1 METDKLQVADLKR
14 ELDRRGE
21 DTRGTKSVLRERLEQ
36 VLREEAIAHGTL
48 DDKNRDVEAVPVQG
62 KEESKGDAKSVRSSH
77 SGISTRV
84 SSQASVAS
92 ERALEAAR
100 RAGLHAKA
108 AALKKRHEIEE
119 LQEQLRRKKEELEIQ
134 AELDE
139 SLAKEDVLAQFEE
152 DGAVKRE
159 IAMQHEDRRQQDGNE
174 EQENR
179 EQEDRKEKQ
188 ENREEKQEYR
198 KEKQDYRK
206 ENQED
211 RKEKQEDRREKENRK
226 QEQEDTRQEEKER
239 TQEMEGL
246 PVRLRRAEVEIASVI
261 PSLKRVGMQ
270 PLELH
275 AFDGKQEEFLPF
287 LTAFEANIA
296 TRLDSEEEKL
306 LYLLQMTKKKPHD
319 LVATCI
325 YLGEKGYQEAVR
337 LLKARFSNSTE
348 ARACLIDKMRRQPA
362 IKYDDVD
369 GFDNFT
375 ILLRGVLNALQSPSL
390 GDAGLESTTICQIVE
405 KVPWM
410 MDRWRRLADKI
421 EQEEHR
427 QANFKELVKFMELEA
442 RISKNPAYGKH
453 VLGARSRTEGRPQ
466 ETQRTQEVRSR
477 TLAGSV
483 KKIEKC
489 LFCDQPHEV
498 DACEKFAS
506 KTEEE
511 KTKYVME
518 NGLCF
523 GCLKKGHRSKD
534 CEERKECKRC
544 QRKHPT
550 SLHREEKPRVLSDDK
565 SLPVVKNGHVSQ
577 KDVEDGG
584 ENTCLYCSNENCE

>member
-84 SSQASVAS
+84 SSRASVAS

-152 DGAVKRE
+152 DGALKRE

-206 ENQED
+206 EKQEDRKEKQED

-362 IKYDDVD
+362 IKYDDVE

-442 RISKNPAYGKH
+442 RISKNPAYGMH
-453 VLGARSRTEGRPQ
+453 VLSTRSRTERRPQ

-477 TLAGSV
+477 TLVGSV

-498 DACEKFAS
+498 DVCEKFAS

-511 KTKYVME
+511 KTKYVMAYVLAASRRDT
-518 NGLCF
+518 GLKTV
-523 GCLKKGHRSKD
+523 KKGKSARDARGSILQASTGKKSPEFFLMTKVCLWSRMDMYHRKM
-534 CEERKECKRC
+534 
-544 QRKHPT
+544 
-550 SLHREEKPRVLSDDK
+550 
-565 SLPVVKNGHVSQ
+565 
-577 KDVEDGG
+577 
-584 ENTCLYCSNENCE
+584 